1 MDFMKRE
8 WEEESLT
15 VTLVVKEYPVEG
27 VAFETL
33 KPIIHEIRENAKD
46 MVIKVDLRGANLI
59 SVERLRAIMKLCV
72 DVTEYTRQD
81 NILRQIQVIGAGL
94 LFRMIYKPISL
105 TIPKYFRDIVVF
117 L

>member
-8 WEEESLT
+8 WEDESLT

-46 MVIKVDLRGANLI
+46 MVIKVDLRDANLI
-59 SVERLRAIMKLCV
+59 SVDRIRAIIKLCV

-81 NILRQIQVIGAGL
+81 NILRQIQVLGAGII
-94 LFRMIYKPISL
+94 FRVVYAPISVA
-105 TIPKYFRDIVVF
+105 IPKYFRDIIVF
-117 L
+117 I

>member
-1 MDFMKRE
+1 MKRE

-27 VAFETL
+27 VEFEDL

-59 SVERLRAIMKLCV
+59 SVDRIRSIIKLCV

-81 NILRQIQVIGAGL
+81 NILRKIQVLGAGFI
-94 LFRMIYKPISL
+94 FRVVYAPISVA
-105 TIPKYFRDIVVF
+105 IPKYFRDIIVF